1 MKNMAKRLEILVV
14 CGNGAVT
21 STVVLNK
28 IKDALQKEGIQAKI
42 TQKRVAE
49 GAQALESKKFD
60 LAVSTAGQNFAQD
73 SDIPVLN
80 GVPFL
85 TGVGQESVISQ
96 IVELAND

>member
-1 MKNMAKRLEILVV
+1 MVKRLEILVV

-28 IKDALQKEGIQAKI
+28 IKDGLQKEGIQTKI

-49 GAQALESKKFD
+49 GAQALESNKFD
-60 LAVSTAGQNFAQD
+60 LAVSTAGQNFAKD
-73 SDIPVLN
+73 SETPVLN

-85 TGVGQESVISQ
+85 TGVGQDSVISQ
-96 IVELAND
+96 IIELANK

>member
-1 MKNMAKRLEILVV
+1 MAKRLEILVV

-49 GAQALESKKFD
+49 GAQAL
-60 LAVSTAGQNFAQD
+60 
-73 SDIPVLN
+73 
-80 GVPFL
+80 
-85 TGVGQESVISQ
+85 
-96 IVELAND
+96 